1 MYQSSSSKPKLN
13 INNNST
19 TITTNPTTT
28 LNPLLFATPLN
39 FKPASTSTT
48 LSTGFDN
55 HIPKSY
61 IVLSNNSNN
70 SSMKTSKKLGKSN
83 TKKTTNDPPKPKS
96 LNEAIA
102 NYTGNKY
109 LTHKERKRKRKLQE
123 IINEDKQVPKEDQ
136 QEQGEDEEEEEET
149 DEAKHV
155 TKKVKKGMWDSIK
168 SFWLSTPTSTPTP
181 PTEEEE
187 DLGENIEE
195 KQEEKEEEE
204 KEKGEEEEEENED
217 DDSSSPGEVFTET
230 SPFTGFSEPE
240 KSEIDEEDEED
251 DADFVDEESGSPES
265 GDEDDEDV
273 ESDSVSPQAS
283 DDDDEDD
290 DEDLEKLK
298 YDLKIDQLVN
308 DKDVNEDE
316 DEEEEEEEEETQ
328 ERTSTT
334 PPTSPEEDT
343 EKQQPEPLEVSYYDI
358 NEYEDDRGS
367 NNSARIY
374 KNWRE
379 LANKKPPVG
388 LLNHGVTCYM
398 NSAIQSIIHIPAMQ
412 HYLNDVNDNKYSQ
425 LKPRSVT
432 HVLAELSKRMWL
444 ASNTNNNKK
453 GKSNGGIKYINP
465 KKIIQRLDEIN
476 CMMSEWQQE
485 DSHEYY
491 MSLISRLQ
499 EDSTPKGKKLNESII
514 YDIFGGL
521 LNQRITCHKCHNVSI
536 TKQEFYDLSLGL
548 NKKKI
553 KSNNNGDN
561 ITNDS
566 NNDTTSTTAT
576 STSTSDPIFNSNK
589 FSVEKSINDFFS
601 NEVIKKLENDS
612 KSGYFC
618 EKCNRF
624 THANKIS
631 SIEIAPET
639 LTIHFKRFKFNN
651 NSSSKVKQLINYSK
665 YLDLSKYMV
674 QGTAKYRLTSVIV
687 HEGRSIS
694 SGHYVAHC
702 LQPDGYTWCTYDDEY
717 INKIEERVA
726 LNDPSAYVLVYTKLT
741 PKV

>member
-19 TITTNPTTT
+19 TITANPTTT

-102 NYTGNKY
+102 SYTGNKY
-109 LTHKERKRKRKLQE
+109 LTHKERKRKRKSQE

-136 QEQGEDEEEEEET
+136 QEQGEDEEEEET

-155 TKKVKKGMWDSIK
+155 TKKVKRGMWDSIK
-168 SFWLSTPTSTPTP
+168 SFWLGTPNSTPTP
-181 PTEEEE
+181 PTEEEEE

-195 KQEEKEEEE
+195 KQDEED
-204 KEKGEEEEEENED
+204 EEEEEENED
-217 DDSSSPGEVFTET
+217 DDSSSSGEVLTET

-265 GDEDDEDV
+265 GDEDEENV

-283 DDDDEDD
+283 DDDDE

-308 DKDVNEDE
+308 NKDVNEDE
-316 DEEEEEEEEETQ
+316 EDEEEEEEEEEETQ

-367 NNSARIY
+367 NNSTRIY

>member
-102 NYTGNKY
+102 SYTGNKY
-109 LTHKERKRKRKLQE
+109 LTHKERKRKRKSQE

-136 QEQGEDEEEEEET
+136 QEQGEEEEEEEET

-155 TKKVKKGMWDSIK
+155 TKKVKRGMWDSIK
-168 SFWLSTPTSTPTP
+168 SFWLGTPNSTPTP

-195 KQEEKEEEE
+195 KQDEED
-204 KEKGEEEEEENED
+204 EEEEEENED
-217 DDSSSPGEVFTET
+217 DDSSSSGEVLTET

-265 GDEDDEDV
+265 GDEDEENV

-283 DDDDEDD
+283 DDDDE

-308 DKDVNEDE
+308 NKDVNEDE
-316 DEEEEEEEEETQ
+316 EDEEEEEEEEEETQ

-367 NNSARIY
+367 NNSTRIY

>member
-19 TITTNPTTT
+19 TITANPTTT

-61 IVLSNNSNN
+61 IVLSNNNNN
-70 SSMKTSKKLGKSN
+70 SNMKTSKKLGKSN
-83 TKKTTNDPPKPKS
+83 TKKPTNDPPKPKS

-109 LTHKERKRKRKLQE
+109 LTHKERKRKRKSQE

-136 QEQGEDEEEEEET
+136 QEQGEDEEEEET

-187 DLGENIEE
+187 EDLGENIEE
-195 KQEEKEEEE
+195 KQDEED
-204 KEKGEEEEEENED
+204 EEEEEENED
-217 DDSSSPGEVFTET
+217 DDSSSSGEVLTET

-265 GDEDDEDV
+265 GDEDEENV

-283 DDDDEDD
+283 DDDDE

-308 DKDVNEDE
+308 NKDVNEDE
-316 DEEEEEEEEETQ
+316 EDEEEEEEEEEETQ

-367 NNSARIY
+367 NNSTRIY

>member
-83 TKKTTNDPPKPKS
+83 TKKPTNDPPKPKS

-136 QEQGEDEEEEEET
+136 QEQGEDDEEEEET

-195 KQEEKEEEE
+195 KQD
-204 KEKGEEEEEENED
+204 EEEEEEKNED

-265 GDEDDEDV
+265 GDEDEEDV

-283 DDDDEDD
+283 DDDDE

-367 NNSARIY
+367 NNSTRIY

-412 HYLNDVNDNKYSQ
+412 HYLNDVNDNKYFQ

-432 HVLAELSKRMWL
+432 HVLAELSTRMWL

-674 QGTAKYRLTSVIV
+674 QGTTKYRLTSVIV

>member
-19 TITTNPTTT
+19 TITANPTTT

-102 NYTGNKY
+102 SYTGNKY
-109 LTHKERKRKRKLQE
+109 LTHKERKRKRKSQE

-136 QEQGEDEEEEEET
+136 QEQGEEEEEEEET

-155 TKKVKKGMWDSIK
+155 TKKVKRGMWDSIK
-168 SFWLSTPTSTPTP
+168 SFWLGTPNSTPTP

-195 KQEEKEEEE
+195 KQDEED
-204 KEKGEEEEEENED
+204 EEEEEENED
-217 DDSSSPGEVFTET
+217 DDSSSSGEVLTET

-265 GDEDDEDV
+265 GDEDEENV

-283 DDDDEDD
+283 DDDDE

-308 DKDVNEDE
+308 NKDVNEDE
-316 DEEEEEEEEETQ
+316 EDEEEEDEEEEETQ

-367 NNSARIY
+367 NNSTRIY

>member
-19 TITTNPTTT
+19 TITANPTTT

-102 NYTGNKY
+102 SYTGNKY
-109 LTHKERKRKRKLQE
+109 LTHKERKRKRKSQE

-136 QEQGEDEEEEEET
+136 QEQGEEEEEEEET

-155 TKKVKKGMWDSIK
+155 TKKVKRGMWDSIK
-168 SFWLSTPTSTPTP
+168 SFWLGTPNSTPTP

-195 KQEEKEEEE
+195 KQDEED
-204 KEKGEEEEEENED
+204 EEEEEENED
-217 DDSSSPGEVFTET
+217 DDSSSSGEVLTET

-265 GDEDDEDV
+265 GDEDEENV

-283 DDDDEDD
+283 DDDDE

-308 DKDVNEDE
+308 NKDVNEDE
-316 DEEEEEEEEETQ
+316 EDEEEEEEEEEETQ

-367 NNSARIY
+367 NNSTRIY

>member
-1 MYQSSSSKPKLN
+1 MKNSKLQKDNKLVK
-13 INNNST
+13 
-19 TITTNPTTT
+19 
-28 LNPLLFATPLN
+28 A
-39 FKPASTSTT
+39 
-48 LSTGFDN
+48 
-55 HIPKSY
+55 
-61 IVLSNNSNN
+61 
-70 SSMKTSKKLGKSN
+70 N
-83 TKKTTNDPPKPKS
+83 TKKSTNDPPKPKS

-123 IINEDKQVPKEDQ
+123 RNNEEKQDQ
-136 QEQGEDEEEEEET
+136 EEEEEE
-149 DEAKHV
+149 DNGERRV
-155 TKKVKKGMWDSIK
+155 TKKAKRGMWDSIK
-168 SFWLSTPTSTPTP
+168 SFLLGTPTP
-181 PTEEEE
+181 LSDEE

-195 KQEEKEEEE
+195 NREQKEEKEEEGDD
-204 KEKGEEEEEENED
+204 KIED
-217 DDSSSPGEVFTET
+217 DDSSSSGEVLTET

-240 KSEIDEEDEED
+240 KSEIDDIEEEED
-251 DADFVDEESGSPES
+251 DADFVDEDSDSPES
-265 GDEDDEDV
+265 SDQDDEDV
-273 ESDSVSPQAS
+273 ESDSVSSQPS
-283 DDDDEDD
+283 DNDE
-290 DEDLEKLK
+290 EDLEKLK

-308 DKDVNEDE
+308 GKDDNEEDE
-316 DEEEEEEEEETQ
+316 DEDEEEEETQ

-367 NNSARIY
+367 NNSTRIY

-379 LANKKPPVG
+379 LVNKKPPVG

-453 GKSNGGIKYINP
+453 GKNSGGMKYINP

-548 NKKKI
+548 NKKKAKPHSSNDDNNSI
-553 KSNNNGDN
+553 NNNN
-561 ITNDS
+561 NNNNNNSNDE
-566 NNDTTSTTAT
+566 TTSTTIDPS
-576 STSTSDPIFNSNK
+576 STTMFNSNK
-589 FSVEKSINDFFS
+589 FSIEKSINDFFS
-601 NEVIKKLENDS
+601 NELIKKLENDS

>member
-19 TITTNPTTT
+19 TITANPTTT

-109 LTHKERKRKRKLQE
+109 MTHKERKRKRKLQE

>member
-187 DLGENIEE
+187 EDLGENIEE
-195 KQEEKEEEE
+195 KQEEKEKEE
-204 KEKGEEEEEENED
+204 GEEEEENED

-273 ESDSVSPQAS
+273 ESDSMSPQAS
-283 DDDDEDD
+283 DDDDE

-367 NNSARIY
+367 NNSTRIY

-566 NNDTTSTTAT
+566 NKDDTTSTTATST

>member
-19 TITTNPTTT
+19 TITANPTTT

-155 TKKVKKGMWDSIK
+155 TKKVKRGMWDSIK

>member
-19 TITTNPTTT
+19 TITANPTTT

-102 NYTGNKY
+102 SYTGNKY
-109 LTHKERKRKRKLQE
+109 LTHKERKRKRKSQE

-136 QEQGEDEEEEEET
+136 QEQGEEEEEEEET

-155 TKKVKKGMWDSIK
+155 TKKVKRGMWDSIK
-168 SFWLSTPTSTPTP
+168 SFWLGTPNSTPTP

-195 KQEEKEEEE
+195 KQDEED
-204 KEKGEEEEEENED
+204 EEEEEENED
-217 DDSSSPGEVFTET
+217 DDSSSSGEVLTET

-265 GDEDDEDV
+265 GDEDEENV

-283 DDDDEDD
+283 DDDDE

-308 DKDVNEDE
+308 NKDVNEDE
-316 DEEEEEEEEETQ
+316 EDEEEEEEEEEETQ

-367 NNSARIY
+367 NNSTRIY

-566 NNDTTSTTAT
+566 NKDDTTSTTAT

>member
-1 MYQSSSSKPKLN
+1 M
-13 INNNST
+13 
-19 TITTNPTTT
+19 
-28 LNPLLFATPLN
+28 
-39 FKPASTSTT
+39 
-48 LSTGFDN
+48 
-55 HIPKSY
+55 
-61 IVLSNNSNN
+61 
-70 SSMKTSKKLGKSN
+70 
-83 TKKTTNDPPKPKS
+83 
-96 LNEAIA
+96 
-102 NYTGNKY
+102 
-109 LTHKERKRKRKLQE
+109 
-123 IINEDKQVPKEDQ
+123 
-136 QEQGEDEEEEEET
+136 
-149 DEAKHV
+149 
-155 TKKVKKGMWDSIK
+155 
-168 SFWLSTPTSTPTP
+168 
-181 PTEEEE
+181 
-187 DLGENIEE
+187 
-195 KQEEKEEEE
+195 
-204 KEKGEEEEEENED
+204 
-217 DDSSSPGEVFTET
+217 
-230 SPFTGFSEPE
+230 
-240 KSEIDEEDEED
+240 
-251 DADFVDEESGSPES
+251 
-265 GDEDDEDV
+265 
-273 ESDSVSPQAS
+273 SPQAS
-283 DDDDEDD
+283 DDDDE

-308 DKDVNEDE
+308 NKDVNEDE
-316 DEEEEEEEEETQ
+316 EDEEEEEEEEEETQ

-367 NNSARIY
+367 NNSTRIY

>member
-19 TITTNPTTT
+19 TITANPTTT